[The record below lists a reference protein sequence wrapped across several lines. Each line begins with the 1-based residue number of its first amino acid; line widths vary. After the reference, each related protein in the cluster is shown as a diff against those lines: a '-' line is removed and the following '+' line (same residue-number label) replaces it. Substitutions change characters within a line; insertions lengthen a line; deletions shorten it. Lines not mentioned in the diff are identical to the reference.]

1 MKKHDCVIGLI
12 HHYDNTRL
20 VTLYE
25 LKEHIKEKLD
35 FNDYIDS
42 IEYIERY
49 YPHNYPF
56 REKVWTLK
64 DYCDKRRNTDL
75 TRFEYCPYCGK
86 EIEWK
91 KIKEDA

>member
-20 VTLYE
+20 VTLYD
-25 LKEHIKEKLD
+25 LKEHIKEAAE
-35 FNDYIDS
+35 FNAYLKS
-42 IEYIERY
+42 EGLEHAVWLYR
-49 YPHNYPF
+49 
-56 REKVWTLK
+56 REWSLK